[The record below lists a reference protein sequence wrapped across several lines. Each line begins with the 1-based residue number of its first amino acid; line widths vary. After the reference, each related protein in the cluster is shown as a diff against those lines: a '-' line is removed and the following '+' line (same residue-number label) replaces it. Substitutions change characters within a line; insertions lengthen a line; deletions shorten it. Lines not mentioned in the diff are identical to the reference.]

1 MFAKH
6 WCRALL
12 VLLLLACAAS
22 QPARADVQ
30 QYVVVYIELLPGSE
44 PSGERL
50 LDELASRALTAGA
63 LRFDVDQEVLRS
75 NFYVLIEIWKNQAA
89 YQAFTGSATTQ
100 ALLAQLEQFLIAP
113 PDERDGTLIE
123 AGKSAGAP
131 ARAGEIEV
139 VTHIDVIPTF
149 LDQAKLLILKFVS
162 DSANDP
168 GVREF
173 LLVSWDDITNHFQLI
188 ERFQ

>member
-50 LDELASRALTAGA
+50 LDELASRALPRGH
-63 LRFDVDQEVLRS
+63 S
-75 NFYVLIEIWKNQAA
+75 
-89 YQAFTGSATTQ
+89 GSMWTRRCNGRT
-100 ALLAQLEQFLIAP
+100 
-113 PDERDGTLIE
+113 
-123 AGKSAGAP
+123 SMC
-131 ARAGEIEV
+131 
-139 VTHIDVIPTF
+139 
-149 LDQAKLLILKFVS
+149 
-162 DSANDP
+162 
-168 GVREF
+168 
-173 LLVSWDDITNHFQLI
+173 
-188 ERFQ
+188 